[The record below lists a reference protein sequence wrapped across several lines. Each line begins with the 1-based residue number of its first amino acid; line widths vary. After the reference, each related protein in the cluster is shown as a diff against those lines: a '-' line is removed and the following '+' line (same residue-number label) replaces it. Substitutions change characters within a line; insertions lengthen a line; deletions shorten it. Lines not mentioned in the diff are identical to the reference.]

1 MPLNNFVMN
10 SEKHSS
16 SKSRSG
22 FSLVEVTLALG
33 IVGMAILS
41 LVGIL
46 GATFQQADEIM
57 QTNRALAAATRLIG
71 AFDNP
76 RSIVSLSGGTPTS
89 PPTKTAP
96 AQPLKTYLETNSMP
110 KLSNFDLIY
119 HLLRTAVDNST
130 SVWFYVYD
138 RKVASAASE
147 FDDSTGT
154 KVYNFYSNP
163 TVTEVAIAK
172 DNLGTTFNLIP
183 NVANQLNIVGTP
195 LRVRVKLS
203 RLLVG
208 QRCEIDPSTFE
219 PGTTTWTWPV
229 SSSLSPSLP
238 PLSPVVVS
246 SGKQNELPS
255 SKYYALAYLP
265 VVAEFFPHDWSS
277 ASGFQNLE
285 ETPVL
290 VQTIIIS
297 R

>member
-1 MPLNNFVMN
+1 MNLPIAMPSNNFVMN
-10 SEKHSS
+10 SEKPSS

-76 RSIVSLSGGTPTS
+76 RSIVCLNGDSNNPYNPPIKTTPSTSIKNYISGNS
-89 PPTKTAP
+89 STKF
-96 AQPLKTYLETNSMP
+96 
-110 KLSNFDLIY
+110 SNFDLSY
-119 HLLRTAVDNST
+119 NLLRTATNSNNAI
-130 SVWFYVYD
+130 WFYVYD
-138 RKVASAASE
+138 RKLSVGDAE
-147 FDDSTGT
+147 FTQDSSGART
-154 KVYNFYSNP
+154 YNIYSNP
-163 TVTEVAIAK
+163 TVTEVALASDSDK
-172 DNLGTTFNLIP
+172 FSPTFASTM
-183 NVANQLNIVGTP
+183 NVVGNP
-195 LRVRVKLS
+195 MRVRVTLS

-208 QRCEIDPSTFE
+208 QRCEIDGTTFE
-219 PGTTTWTWPV
+219 PTTKTWSWTASGLDNLP
-229 SSSLSPSLP
+229 SS
-238 PLSPVVVS
+238 VVP
-246 SGKQNELPS
+246 PS

-277 ASGFQNLE
+277 MSEFKNSEQ
-285 ETPVL
+285 TPVL
-290 VQTIIIS
+290 VQTIVIS

>member
-1 MPLNNFVMN
+1 MN
-10 SEKHSS
+10 SEKTSP

-57 QTNRALAAATRLIG
+57 QTNRALSAATRLIG

-76 RSIVSLSGGTPTS
+76 RSIVSLSGGNAFIAPI
-89 PPTKTAP
+89 KTTP
-96 AQPLKTYLETNSMP
+96 AQPLTAYLTANP
-110 KLSNFDLIY
+110 TLKLSNFDLAY
-119 HLLRTAVDNST
+119 ELLSNARGMTTTEHKV
-130 SVWFYVYD
+130 VWFYVYD
-138 RKVASAASE
+138 RKLSMGDDE
-147 FDDSTGT
+147 FTQDSSGDRTY
-154 KVYNFYSNP
+154 KIYSNP
-163 TVTEVAIAK
+163 TVTEVAIANDPK
-172 DNLGTTFNLIP
+172 SGTTFNLTP

-195 LRVRVKLS
+195 MRVRVTLS

-208 QRCEIDPSTFE
+208 QRCEIDGTTFE
-219 PGTTTWTWPV
+219 PKITTWTWPANNY
-229 SSSLSPSLP
+229 LDF
-238 PLSPVVVS
+238 
-246 SGKQNELPS
+246 LPS
-255 SKYYALAYLP
+255 SGPPSSKFYALAYLP
-265 VVAEFFPHDWSS
+265 VVAEFFPHDWRDVGTFSDPK
-277 ASGFQNLE
+277 NTDYKE

>member
-1 MPLNNFVMN
+1 MN
-10 SEKHSS
+10 SEKPSS

-76 RSIVSLSGGTPTS
+76 RSIVSLSGGNAFTVPAKFT
-89 PPTKTAP
+89 P
-96 AQPLKTYLETNSMP
+96 AQPLRTYVTANPTL
-110 KLSNFDLIY
+110 KLSNFDLTY
-119 HLLRTAVDNST
+119 ELLRGAT
-130 SVWFYVYD
+130 SSSNAVWFYIYD
-138 RKVASAASE
+138 RKVTTASSE
-147 FDDSTGT
+147 FDDTSGS
-154 KVYNFYSNP
+154 KVYNVYSNP

-172 DNLGTTFNLIP
+172 DNLSTTFDLTP

-195 LRVRVKLS
+195 LRVRVTLS

-208 QRCEIDPSTFE
+208 QRCEIDATTFE
-219 PGTTTWTWPV
+219 PKTNTWAWPTG
-229 SSSLSPSLP
+229 SSLDA
-238 PLSPVVVS
+238 
-246 SGKQNELPS
+246 LPS
-255 SKYYALAYLP
+255 SGPPSSKFYALAYLP
-265 VVAEFFPHDWSS
+265 VVAEFFPHDWTGAATFSNPASS
-277 ASGFQNLE
+277 VEQ
-285 ETPVL
+285 TPVL
-290 VQTIIIS
+290 VQTIVIS